1 MRKIVNGIRVV
12 VFATLIFNIETVHCS
27 AREMIRWA
35 VVASDGSTTMY
46 SKPKSEKSKCNEK
59 CMWQTVTQDG
69 IVHVSPYSKF

>member
-1 MRKIVNGIRVV
+1 MRKICMGIRVV

-46 SKPKSEKSKCNEK
+46 SKS
-59 CMWQTVTQDG
+59 
-69 IVHVSPYSKF
+69 

>member
-1 MRKIVNGIRVV
+1 MRKICMGIRVV
-12 VFATLIFNIETVHCS
+12 VFATLIFNIEIVHCS
-27 AREMIRWA
+27 AMKVCRWA

-59 CMWQTVTQDG
+59 CTWQTVTLDG

>member
-59 CMWQTVTQDG
+59 CMWQTVTLDG